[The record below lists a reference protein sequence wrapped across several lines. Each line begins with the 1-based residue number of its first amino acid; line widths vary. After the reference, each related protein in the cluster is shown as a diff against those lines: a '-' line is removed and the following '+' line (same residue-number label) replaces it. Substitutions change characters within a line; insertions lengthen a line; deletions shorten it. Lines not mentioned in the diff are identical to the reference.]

1 LRRRLSRISS
11 FCLPRGT
18 TKGHPQ
24 NREHAL
30 RATRAH
36 AWVAMTESRG
46 GAKRTA
52 VLREGW
58 AAGDAETPVHDMYVI
73 DHLFSFE
80 SE

>member
-1 LRRRLSRISS
+1 
-11 FCLPRGT
+11 
-18 TKGHPQ
+18 
-24 NREHAL
+24 
-30 RATRAH
+30 
-36 AWVAMTESRG
+36 MTESRG